1 MKKPIALLLALFMLF
16 AVAACT
22 NTDDP
27 APKDDGEGE
36 GDGQQQTELSS
47 VDKIKQNGK
56 LKLGTSA
63 DYPPFEYHMMVDG
76 QDTIVGFDIELAQL
90 IADELGVELD
100 ITDMGFDALLIS
112 LQQGKFDLVAAGVTY
127 KPERYGLFS
136 DPYYVE
142 GQAVLVRTEDL
153 ETYTTADSLSGCT
166 VGAQKGTVQAEL
178 AANMAENV
186 NCLEL
191 VKFPDLVTELKQ
203 GKIEAIVVD
212 YVVAEDYLSANND
225 LAISDIE
232 LEDGLVNKCV
242 VVQEGNED
250 LINVI
255 NPIIAKGLE
264 DGSFDTMMQQAKDNA
279 QYETKAE

>member
-142 GQAVLVRTEDL
+142 GRAVLVRTEDL

>member
-112 LQQGKFDLVAAGVTY
+112 LQQRASPTSPSVTASSPIPTMWKARPCSCARRISKLTQRLIVFPGAPWARRKELY
-127 KPERYGLFS
+127 RLNWLQTWRKTS
-136 DPYYVE
+136 
-142 GQAVLVRTEDL
+142 
-153 ETYTTADSLSGCT
+153 T
-166 VGAQKGTVQAEL
+166 VWSWS
-178 AANMAENV
+178 NS
-186 NCLEL
+186 
-191 VKFPDLVTELKQ
+191 P
-203 GKIEAIVVD
+203 
-212 YVVAEDYLSANND
+212 
-225 LAISDIE
+225 IS
-232 LEDGLVNKCV
+232 
-242 VVQEGNED
+242 
-250 LINVI
+250 
-255 NPIIAKGLE
+255 
-264 DGSFDTMMQQAKDNA
+264 
-279 QYETKAE
+279 